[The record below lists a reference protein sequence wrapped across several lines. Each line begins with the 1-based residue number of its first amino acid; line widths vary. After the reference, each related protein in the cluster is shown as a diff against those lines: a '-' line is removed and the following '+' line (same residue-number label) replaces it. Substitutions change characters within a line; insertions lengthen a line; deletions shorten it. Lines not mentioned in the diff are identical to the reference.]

1 MKLETIKKR
10 LAKDRP
16 MVSVTLRM
24 PEDVVTDL
32 KKIAPLKGFGGYQ
45 GLMRAYVGS
54 GLRDD
59 MEQLEGSA
67 IAQLLDK
74 LREEGV
80 PEDTLNKAASS
91 VMKLAA

>member
-16 MVSVTLRM
+16 MVSITLRM
-24 PEDVVTDL
+24 PEDVVADL
-32 KKIAPLKGFGGYQ
+32 KRIAPLKGFGGYQ

-54 GLRDD
+54 GLRED
-59 MEQLEGSA
+59 MEQMEGSA
-67 IAQLLDK
+67 VAQLLDK

-80 PEDTLNKAASS
+80 PEKTLTKATRSIA
-91 VMKLAA
+91 KLAA